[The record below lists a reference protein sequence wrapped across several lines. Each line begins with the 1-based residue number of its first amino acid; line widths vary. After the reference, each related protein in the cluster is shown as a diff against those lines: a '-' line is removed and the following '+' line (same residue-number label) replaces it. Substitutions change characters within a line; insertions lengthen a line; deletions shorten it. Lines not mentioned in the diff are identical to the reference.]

1 MRESLSEVVN
11 ITASKMNSCEGD
23 DLMSEQTNLN
33 KQSTTKGFA
42 ILSAASFM
50 CKLLSLLYIPFLMKI
65 LGKQGIGVYYSAY
78 SIYVYVYILTNSGI
92 PVAISKMVS
101 ELIAMGNYR
110 DAVKTFKIARFL
122 LLILGLIMSLLM
134 LILAVPLANMTN
146 SDTARLAIMCL
157 APTILITSVLSAYR
171 GYFQGR
177 GNMTPT
183 AVSQVL
189 EQIANTIFSLV
200 FAASFIKYGIAAG
213 AAGGT
218 IGTSVGALVAV
229 MYMIYT
235 YEKNKVFRV
244 PKGYSKLDIKRFTTK
259 KLIKK
264 LLSYSVPITV
274 CLGLQQSGLI
284 IDLWLVKSRMLDS
297 GIVPKQ
303 VDVLWGVLSN
313 YTTLIGVPIAI
324 ISSLA
329 ITILPSISSLIA
341 LQDKKAVRNKI
352 NYAFRLCFLIAVPS
366 AVGLAVLANPIV
378 YFIQYGSDVGRLLMY
393 GSIVI
398 ILMAVV
404 SIQTSILQGLGKLY
418 LVTFYAVLALMGKIV
433 TNYIFVAI
441 QSFNILGAVMANG
454 VSFAILLIL
463 NYLTINK
470 VLKVK
475 IKLSSHAIKPLIAS
489 GAMAV
494 VAKLMYGNF
503 NFICSFIKEGYFA
516 NAIAILIAI
525 SLAILTYF
533 FVLVLIGGIT
543 KEDLEVFPR
552 KITRLIP
559 KSILHRIR

>member
-1 MRESLSEVVN
+1 
-11 ITASKMNSCEGD
+11 
-23 DLMSEQTNLN
+23 MSEQANLN

-42 ILSAASFM
+42 ILSAATFM

-78 SIYVYVYILTNSGI
+78 SIYVYIYILTNAGI

-101 ELIAMGNYR
+101 ELIAMGNYK
-110 DAVKTFKIARFL
+110 DAVRTFKIARFL
-122 LLILGLIMSLLM
+122 LLILGMIMSILM
-134 LILAVPLANMTN
+134 LILAVPLANRTE
-146 SDTARLAIMCL
+146 SATARLAIMCL
-157 APTILITSVLSAYR
+157 SPTILITSVLSAYR

-200 FAASFIKYGIAAG
+200 FAACFIKYGIAAG

-218 IGTSVGALVAV
+218 IGTSIGALVAV
-229 MYMIYT
+229 IYMIYT
-235 YEKNKVFRV
+235 YEKNKIFKV
-244 PKGYSKLDIKRFTTK
+244 PKGYNKLDIKRFTTK
-259 KLIKK
+259 RLIKK
-264 LLSYSVPITV
+264 LLSYAVPMTV

-284 IDLWLVKSRMLDS
+284 IDLWLVKSRMLDA
-297 GIVPKQ
+297 GIDKIQ

-378 YFIQYGSDVGRLLMY
+378 YFIQYGSDVGRLLIY
-393 GSIVI
+393 GSVVI

-418 LVTFYAVLALMGKIV
+418 LVTFYAILALIGKVI

-441 QSFNILGAVMANG
+441 PSFNVLGAVMANG
-454 VSFAILLIL
+454 VSFAILLML
-463 NYLTINK
+463 NHFTINK
-470 VLKVK
+470 VLRIR
-475 IKLSSHAIKPLIAS
+475 IKLKAHAIKPIIAS
-489 GAMAV
+489 GFMAI

-503 NFICSFIKEGYFA
+503 NYICSYIKEGYIA
-516 NAIAILIAI
+516 NAIAIVITLF
-525 SLAILTYF
+525 LAILTYF

-543 KEDLEVFPR
+543 KADLEVFPR
-552 KITRLIP
+552 KITKLIP
-559 KSILHRIR
+559 KFILCRIR